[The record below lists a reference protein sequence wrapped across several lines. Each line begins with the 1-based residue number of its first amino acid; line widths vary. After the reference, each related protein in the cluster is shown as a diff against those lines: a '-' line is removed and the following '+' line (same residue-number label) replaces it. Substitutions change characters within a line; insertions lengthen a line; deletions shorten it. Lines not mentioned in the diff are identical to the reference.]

1 VYKTFKIFI
10 LIILIG
16 MFIFPAYTLII
27 NVKENNIQTFIEL
40 VFLIIFEITLY
51 LKIKNSQKE

>member
-1 VYKTFKIFI
+1 MYKTFKIFI